1 MAIDKVA
8 SHDAAMARVKPGMRV
23 MMGEFVGAGEP
34 ARCIEWLL
42 EKRVGD
48 LTLIAVTP
56 GVRGGFLMGK
66 LFEQGQIS
74 ELISTHVAT
83 SNSLRR
89 HICAVGSRSASSIR
103 WALGQRKC
111 APVQWG

>member
-1 MAIDKVA
+1 MAIDKVTGL
-8 SHDAAMARVKPGMRV
+8 DAAMARVRPGMRV

-34 ARCIEWLL
+34 ARCIEWLI

-56 GVRGGFLMGK
+56 GVRGGFLTGK

-74 ELISTHVAT
+74 ELILDACRNLHRVLRMRT
-83 SNSLRR
+83 S
-89 HICAVGSRSASSIR
+89 AVS
-103 WALGQRKC
+103 
-111 APVQWG
+111 